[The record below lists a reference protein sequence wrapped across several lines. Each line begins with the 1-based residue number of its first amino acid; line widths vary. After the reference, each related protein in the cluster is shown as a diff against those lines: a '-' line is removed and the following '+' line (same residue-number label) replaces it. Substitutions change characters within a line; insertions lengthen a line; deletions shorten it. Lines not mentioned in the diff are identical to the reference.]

1 MVVFLTSAIALGIV
15 FLYGCVGE
23 ILTEK
28 AGHLNLGIPGV
39 MSVGAAGGCL
49 GISLYMGGLS
59 DTANANY
66 FLVLL
71 SGVLMSALFSAAL
84 GAVYSFLTVSLRCN
98 QNVTGLAITTFGV
111 GMTMFLMESVIDRTY
126 FAAASTYITRSL
138 PFADNLGWFGEIFL
152 SHGILVYLGIAV
164 ALISGWV
171 LNRTRVGLHLRAVGE
186 IPPRRTPS
194 ASMSPAINT
203 SPPASAAR
211 LRDRAGSSIS
221 WTISKAVGNTASKP
235 WGGGWLA
242 IALVIF
248 TLWRP
253 NLSILGSF
261 VFGGLYIASN
271 YIGGISFSQRQLFA
285 LLPYVVTVLV
295 LILTSV
301 LNSRETQPPAALG
314 LAYFREER

>member
-186 IPPRRTPS
+186 N
-194 ASMSPAINT
+194 PA
-203 SPPASAAR
+203 AA
-211 LRDRAGSSIS
+211 D
-221 WTISKAVGNTASKP
+221 AVGTVFSDFPDVIQRALNAAGITEGSVMAQLQSGAEGLLYGKP
-235 WGGGWLA
+235 LDAEALAQSLCAVLAAPDGG
-242 IALVIF
+242 
-248 TLWRP
+248 
-253 NLSILGSF
+253 
-261 VFGGLYIASN
+261 
-271 YIGGISFSQRQLFA
+271 
-285 LLPYVVTVLV
+285 
-295 LILTSV
+295 
-301 LNSRETQPPAALG
+301 AALG
-314 LAYFREER
+314 QAARTRALRTHDPAANAETLAAIYKTILQEGAP

>member
-186 IPPRRTPS
+186 N
-194 ASMSPAINT
+194 PA
-203 SPPASAAR
+203 AA
-211 LRDRAGSSIS
+211 D
-221 WTISKAVGNTASKP
+221 AVGINVTRYKYIATCVGCAIAGQ
-235 WGGGWLA
+235 GGLFYIMDYLKGSWEYGIEAMGWLA